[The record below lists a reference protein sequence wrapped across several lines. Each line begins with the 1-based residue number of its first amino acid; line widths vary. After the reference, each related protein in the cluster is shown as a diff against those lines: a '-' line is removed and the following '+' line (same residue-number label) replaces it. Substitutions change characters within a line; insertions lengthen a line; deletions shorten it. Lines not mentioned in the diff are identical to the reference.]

1 MPLCQMGG
9 REFGDQQHLV
19 TEVPIRTF
27 WKGYCD
33 LMGMEVAAMSYVDPE
48 RVVELNYRYAEC
60 LDSNRLAEWPEFFTE
75 DCRYLIHPRENLDA
89 GLEGYWLY
97 FENRRM
103 LRDRVVS
110 LLEVN
115 IYQIH
120 YERRF
125 VSNVMLTGRD
135 GRRLA
140 RAGELHA
147 RCTTDSEGHS
157 KIFSVGRVPRPRG
170 RDRRPS
176 CASASAR

>member
-1 MPLCQMGG
+1 
-9 REFGDQQHLV
+9 
-19 TEVPIRTF
+19 
-27 WKGYCD
+27 
-33 LMGMEVAAMSYVDPE
+33 MSPE
-48 RVVELNYRYAEC
+48 RVVELNYRYAQC
-60 LDSNRLAEWPEFFTE
+60 LDSNRLAQWPEFFTE

-115 IYQIH
+115 IYRIH

-135 GRRLA
+135 GDAWLA
-140 RAGELHA
+140 SANYMLT
-147 RCTTDSEGHS
+147 TTDNEGRS
-157 KIFSVGRVPRPRG
+157 KIFSVGEY
-170 RDRRPS
+170 RDRLVEADGVLRFQERQVIADTFTVPS
-176 CASASAR
+176 HLSMPI